1 MDLKYK
7 FPKGVYGILGEAFSL
22 GRTNVETAEMMIEA
36 GIDILQY
43 REKAHEK
50 DRGVMLDECSR
61 IAQMAKKAN
70 VPFIVNDFLDIAIL
84 SGADGV
90 HLGQQD
96 LPAGVVKKKYPD
108 LIVGCSTHDPGQVD
122 QAIRDGVDYIG
133 VGPVYATRTK
143 KDACDPVGFPLVEY
157 AASLKK
163 MPFTV
168 IGGIKRGNINT
179 VAAHGASTF
188 CLLTDITGA
197 RDIGSRIQEIHGILN
212 QG

>member
-1 MDLKYK
+1 MDLRHK
-7 FPKGVYGILGEAFSL
+7 FPKGLYGILGEAFSL
-22 GRTNVETAEMMIEA
+22 GRSNVETAEMMITG

-50 DRGVMLDECSR
+50 DRGVMLEECSR
-61 IAQMAKKAN
+61 IAQMARKAG

-84 SGADGV
+84 SGAHGV

-96 LPAGVVKKKYPD
+96 LPPGLVKKRYPE
-108 LIVGCSTHDPGQVD
+108 LIVGCSTHDPDQVKK
-122 QAIRDGVDYIG
+122 AIQDGVDYIG

-157 AASLKK
+157 VASLKE

-168 IGGIKRGNINT
+168 IGGIKRDNINT

-188 CLLTDITGA
+188 CLLTDIISA
-197 RDIGSRIQEIHGILN
+197 RDIGARIGEIRSMLN
-212 QG
+212 

>member
-1 MDLKYK
+1 MNLRYK
-7 FPKGVYGILGEAFSL
+7 FPKGLYGILGEAFSL
-22 GRTNVETAEMMIEA
+22 GRSNVETAEMMITA

-50 DRGVMLDECSR
+50 DRGVMLEECRR
-61 IAQMAKKAN
+61 IAQMAREAE

-84 SGADGV
+84 SGAHGV

-96 LPAGVVKKKYPD
+96 LPPGLVKKRYPE
-108 LIVGCSTHDPGQVD
+108 LIVGCSTHNPDQVKK
-122 QAIRDGVDYIG
+122 AIQDGVDYIG
-133 VGPVYATRTK
+133 VGPIYATRTK

-157 AASLKK
+157 VASLKD

-168 IGGIKRGNINT
+168 IGGIKQDNINT

-188 CLLTDITGA
+188 CLLTDITSAQDIGA
-197 RDIGSRIQEIHGILN
+197 RIGEIRSMLN
-212 QG
+212 